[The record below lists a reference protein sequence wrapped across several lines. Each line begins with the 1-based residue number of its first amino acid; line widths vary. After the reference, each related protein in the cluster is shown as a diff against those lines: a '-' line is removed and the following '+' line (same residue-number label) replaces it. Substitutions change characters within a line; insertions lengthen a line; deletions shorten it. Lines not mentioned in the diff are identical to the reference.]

1 MLCVRFGMCTCFV
14 CALNLRVS
22 SAYVCAFCTC
32 FICERA
38 YYLCALCTCTCVTAV
53 PIAAPSANRFGHV
66 SPTSAR
72 HVMDDLGTYA
82 HVMVL
87 NGGASPT

>member
-1 MLCVRFGMCTCFV
+1 M
-14 CALNLRVS
+14 
-22 SAYVCAFCTC
+22 
-32 FICERA
+32 
-38 YYLCALCTCTCVTAV
+38 AV

-66 SPTSAR
+66 SPTSAQ

-87 NGGASPT
+87 NGGASHVYVY